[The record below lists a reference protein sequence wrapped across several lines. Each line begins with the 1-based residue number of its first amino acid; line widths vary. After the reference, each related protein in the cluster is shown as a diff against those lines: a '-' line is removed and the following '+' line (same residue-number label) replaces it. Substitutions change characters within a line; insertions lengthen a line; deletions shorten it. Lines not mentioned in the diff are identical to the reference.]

1 MRKKVSIALG
11 TFDGLHIGHRAV
23 LDAALAAAHG
33 AESVAVKGAESTAAH
48 RSSFAEMHCEET
60 ESAVGGGAGGGS
72 VLPVAV
78 TFRVPP
84 SQTKSEGIIMSSSQ
98 KADKLRESGFAV
110 KILDFVE
117 VRDMSA
123 EEFLDRLF
131 SENDVVAVSCGFN
144 YRFGKGAKGD
154 TDLLKEYCAEK
165 GAACNV
171 CEPVM
176 FGGSPVSSTRI
187 RKALTE
193 GRIEEANGMLG
204 YDYGLSAEV
213 IHGDARGRTIGFPTI
228 NQIPEDGLVVPKY
241 GVYRSSVTVDGK
253 EYPAMTN
260 VGIRPTFRLDR
271 PVFETNIIDFDK
283 DVYGMRLTVSLK
295 KYIREEKEFA
305 SLDELKAAI
314 GEDVDKCR

>member
-23 LDAALAAAHG
+23 LDVALTAAHG
-33 AESVAVKGAESTAAH
+33 AESVAVKGAKSTAAH
-48 RSSFAEMHCEET
+48 RSSFAETHCEET

-84 SQTKSEGIIMSSSQ
+84 SPTKSEGLILSSSQ

-131 SENDVVAVSCGFN
+131 SENDVIAVSCGFN

-154 TDLLKEYCAEK
+154 TGKS
-165 GAACNV
+165 GV
-171 CEPVM
+171 T
-176 FGGSPVSSTRI
+176 F
-187 RKALTE
+187 ALSGTT
-193 GRIEEANGMLG
+193 L
-204 YDYGLSAEV
+204 
-213 IHGDARGRTIGFPTI
+213 
-228 NQIPEDGLVVPKY
+228 
-241 GVYRSSVTVDGK
+241 
-253 EYPAMTN
+253 
-260 VGIRPTFRLDR
+260 
-271 PVFETNIIDFDK
+271 NITT
-283 DVYGMRLTVSLK
+283 G
-295 KYIREEKEFA
+295 
-305 SLDELKAAI
+305 
-314 GEDVDKCR
+314 